1 MGNKLASCT
10 SGCLI
15 CGLESSPVHFHFPP
29 RTASAPF
36 TIRPLNNVDYQS
48 CSPSEKDSLGLGHGS
63 PQAGR
68 AQSRRAAA
76 VGIGRSPWPVAASV
90 NRRPRRVHMPAVA
103 ATGGCG
109 VRRSTGIRRPRRVN
123 PAGAAAV
130 ASAGGGVAGCSL
142 PAPVLCSL
150 VARSF
155 CSRVQAPAPRLL
167 YSSQCPVQNCRPD
180 SRVYSVQTPDGSTTW
195 LMVSLC

>member
-90 NRRPRRVHMPAVA
+90 NRRPA
-103 ATGGCG
+103 AWL
-109 VRRSTGIRRPRRVN
+109 
-123 PAGAAAV
+123 AAACLLRCSAPWWPGRSAPGSKLQLH
-130 ASAGGGVAGCSL
+130 ASST
-142 PAPVLCSL
+142 L
-150 VARSF
+150 V
-155 CSRVQAPAPRLL
+155 
-167 YSSQCPVQNCRPD
+167 
-180 SRVYSVQTPDGSTTW
+180 SVQSRTADQTRESTLSRLQTAPQHG
-195 LMVSLC
+195 